1 MLLLAAFVLKAI
13 CADSDEP
20 AKIVYTTPV
29 IHRLN
34 DKEEIGNKDGFIG
47 TLVVGIAVGIL
58 GFIMSFIST
67 CVCVRPLVQS
77 HQQKDDFG
85 DLEIDEF
92 SD

>member
-13 CADSDEP
+13 CTEE
-20 AKIVYTTPV
+20 AKSVYTAPTV
-29 IHRLN
+29 VRLN
-34 DKEEIGNKDGFIG
+34 DKETVGNSDGFIG